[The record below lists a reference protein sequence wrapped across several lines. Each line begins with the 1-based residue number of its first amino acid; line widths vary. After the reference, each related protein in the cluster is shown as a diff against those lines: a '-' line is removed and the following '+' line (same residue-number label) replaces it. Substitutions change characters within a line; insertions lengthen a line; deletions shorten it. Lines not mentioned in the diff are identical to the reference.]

1 MESKESEWAKRN
13 RVVYEYKIPESLGGG
28 KNGIPCKVAL
38 VQLTAEQELMAS
50 KIGRFDMMKS
60 QYVATKLSIVEMDGK
75 PSDQADGGL
84 DSFWERCDPR
94 VRSLLLQAYNR
105 VSSPSKEEEESFF
118 GSEVVRV

>member
-1 MESKESEWAKRN
+1 MDTKEPEWAKRD
-13 RVVYEYKIPESLGGG
+13 RIVFEYNIPESLGGG
-28 KNGIPCKVAL
+28 KGGVPQKVSMT
-38 VQLTAEQELMAS
+38 QLTAEQELQAS